1 MDRIKLLNIDEAPEG
16 SKETLKDVQ
25 GKMGKV
31 INIFKAMAN
40 SPAALKTYFGISKAL
55 NEKTLDNANAERIAI
70 RLANINGCE
79 YCNAAH
85 SYLAKDVLSAE
96 EIKSAREGKSSD
108 AKAQAVLDFVK
119 AVMQK
124 AGRVSDEEFGSA
136 KKAGLSDTEILDI
149 IAVVSLNFFTNSV
162 NNVAQTRV
170 DFPKP
175 QG

>member
-25 GKMGKV
+25 AKMGKV

-40 SPAALKTYFGISKAL
+40 SPAALKTYFGINKAL
-55 NEKTLDNANAERIAI
+55 SDKVLDNANAERIAI
-70 RLANINGCE
+70 RLAKLNGCE

-85 SYLAKDVLSAE
+85 SYLAKDTLSAE
-96 EIKSAREGKSSD
+96 EINSAREGKSSD
-108 AKAQAVLDFVK
+108 KKAQAVLDFAQAIMKKSGKV
-119 AVMQK
+119 
-124 AGRVSDEEFGSA
+124 GDDEFENA
-136 KKAGLSDTEILDI
+136 RKAGLSDTEILDI
-149 IAVVSLNFFTNSV
+149 VAIVSLNFFTNAV

-175 QG
+175 QE

>member
-1 MDRIKLLNIDEAPEG
+1 MDRIKLLNIEDAPEG

-40 SPAALKTYFGISKAL
+40 SPAALKTYFGMNKAL
-55 NEKTLDNANAERIAI
+55 NEKVLDNASAERIGI
-70 RLANINGCE
+70 RLAILNGCE

-96 EIKSAREGKSSD
+96 EIKSAREGKSSV
-108 AKAQAVLDFVK
+108 AKAQAVLDFAQ

-124 AGRVSDEEFGSA
+124 AGKVSDEEFKNA
-136 KKAGLSDTEILDI
+136 KKSGLSDNELMDI
-149 IAVVSLNFFTNSV
+149 ITVVALNFFTNAV

-175 QG
+175 Q